1 MSIQTKMDQ
10 WSTVSRF
17 CMDRMAAYGE
27 LISIELAQG
36 RVQLAREVMA
46 LVALVVT
53 GLFALSFLCI
63 AMIASAL
70 ATPYFVHV
78 AWAVAAAWFLLCV
91 RSFIFVRSQ
100 KPSRSFRVLQ
110 DEMRDDLQ
118 AIRETL
124 K

>member
-1 MSIQTKMDQ
+1 MSIQIKMDQ
-10 WSTVSRF
+10 WSAVGRF

-27 LISIELAQG
+27 LTSIELAQG
-36 RVQLAREVMA
+36 RAQLAREVVA
-46 LVALVVT
+46 LVALVVA

-63 AMIASAL
+63 AIIASAL
-70 ATPYFVHV
+70 ATPYFVRV
-78 AWAVAAAWFLLCV
+78 AWAVAAAWVLLCV
-91 RSFIFVRSQ
+91 LSFIFVRSR

-118 AIRETL
+118 AIREAL